1 MNPTIQTQ
9 SVTKRFGRT
18 LAVDSISLA
27 VPEGSIYALVGAN
40 GAGKT
45 TLIKLL
51 MNILRP
57 SGGRSEVLGID
68 SHQLSG
74 ECFNRIGYVSENQE
88 LPDGMT
94 VGGMLEYFRG
104 FYPNWDRALENQLV
118 QQFDLPLKRGLKQLS
133 RGMKMKAAFAS
144 SLAYRPAL
152 IVLDEPFSGLDP
164 LVRDELI
171 EGLIERAPETTIF
184 LSSHDLAEIESFSSH
199 VGYLQQGRLLFSEE
213 IATLSNRFREVTIT
227 LASPSPL
234 PANLPAAWLEPQ
246 TADCVL
252 RFVHSDF
259 KEGSSQ
265 RELAERFP
273 FARDIAFEPMSL
285 RQIFLAIAKS
295 GRGSRASIARQGT
308 VQEKE
313 A

>member
-1 MNPTIQTQ
+1 MNPTIRTENL
-9 SVTKRFGRT
+9 SKRFGRT
-18 LAVDSISLA
+18 AAVDSISVA

-57 SGGRSEVLGID
+57 SEGRSEVLGVD
-68 SHQLSG
+68 SHKLTG
-74 ECFNRIGYVSENQE
+74 ERFDRIGYVSENQE

-104 FYPNWDRALENQLV
+104 FYPNWDRALERELV
-118 QQFDLPLKRGLKQLS
+118 QQFDLPLKRSLKHLS

-144 SLAYRPAL
+144 SLAYRPSL

-199 VGYLQQGRLLFSEE
+199 VGYLQEGRLLFSEE
-213 IATLSNRFREVTIT
+213 MATLSNRFRDVTVT
-227 LASPSPL
+227 LASPSSL

-252 RFVHSDF
+252 HFVHSEF
-259 KEGSSQ
+259 KEGNSQ
-265 RELAERFP
+265 RELAERIP
-273 FARDIAFEPMSL
+273 SARDIAFEPMSL
-285 RQIFLAIAKS
+285 REIFLAIARS
-295 GRGSRASIARQGT
+295 GRGPRVSVTRQGAG
-308 VQEKE
+308 QEKE